1 MMYVFQFSAEF
12 TKQDLANIWQN
23 VSPTSDFSAK
33 DLRYS
38 TVDNSQGISGG
49 SQDVQYISNFL
60 DDLRPTEIPMDFK
73 NDKIRWIVLK
83 VKQRA
88 EFDINNVK
96 RNSWP
101 YDFFSIVEL
110 VKLEGKVDIFNGAA
124 PVAYSPDEEE

>member
-1 MMYVFQFSAEF
+1 
-12 TKQDLANIWQN
+12 
-23 VSPTSDFSAK
+23 
-33 DLRYS
+33 LRYS

-96 RNSWP
+96 RNSLRGSRLGIPIDESVGTFNQTPELEDQKFSFNWP